1 LKEKGKR
8 LMLQEKIELE
18 HEKYTKG
25 LVEGLE
31 IDDMVEA
38 LGINFDKQ
46 NDPLFDKYN
55 EYNEKFQKP
64 AIYVSEKDVL

>member
-1 LKEKGKR
+1 
-8 LMLQEKIELE
+8 MLQEKIELE

-46 NDPLFDKYN
+46 NDPLFD
-55 EYNEKFQKP
+55 
-64 AIYVSEKDVL
+64 